1 VTRTSPTRHIGLD
14 LGGTNLKWVIV
25 ERSGEDWT
33 TVDRGQ
39 VPTDRGGPV
48 TIVPQIGALA
58 VQSIRAAGGA
68 TTVGVGVP
76 GLYLPAEGTTVFLPN
91 VPGEWEDVPV
101 AGPVAAA
108 TGLPVTLINDA
119 RAFGLAELRLGA
131 GRGARTMVG
140 LTLGTGVGGVLCLD
154 GRLFVGHLD
163 TGGELGHTTIEPDGP
178 LCNCGN
184 RGCLEAFAKADEV
197 ARLCGA
203 PTPEAAMTRAA
214 AGDTAAIAGFAEI
227 GRYLGIALSIYVTA
241 LTPDRVVLGGGVS
254 AAGELLLGPIRA
266 EVRRR
271 ARVTDLERITF
282 AIAELGTW
290 AGAIGAAVHGAEQ
303 ADAAAAGQDHRGA
316 GGIG

>member
-1 VTRTSPTRHIGLD
+1 MPSQRTTRHIGLD
-14 LGGTNLKWVIV
+14 LGGTNLKWVV
-25 ERSGEDWT
+25 LERSDSGWT
-33 TVDRGQ
+33 TIDRGQ
-39 VPTDRGGPV
+39 VPTDRGGPG
-48 TIVPQIGALA
+48 TIVPQMGALA
-58 VQSIRAAGGA
+58 VQAIETAGGA
-68 TTVGVGVP
+68 ATVGVGVP
-76 GLYLPAEGTTVFLPN
+76 GLYLPAAGTTVFLPN
-91 VPGEWEDVPV
+91 VPGEWAGVPV
-101 AGPVAAA
+101 ADPVAAA

-140 LTLGTGVGGVLCLD
+140 LTLGTGVGGCICID
-154 GRLFVGHLD
+154 GRLFMGHLD

-178 LCNCGN
+178 FCNCGN
-184 RGCLEAFAKADEV
+184 RGCLEAFAKAEEV

-203 PTPEAAMTRAA
+203 PTPEEAMARAA
-214 AGDTAAIAGFAEI
+214 AGDAAAIAGFADI

-241 LTPDRVVLGGGVS
+241 LTPDRVVLGGGVA
-254 AAGELLLGPIRA
+254 AAGERLLAPIRA

-303 ADAAAAGQDHRGA
+303 AAATGR
-316 GGIG
+316 